1 MWKVQEMRD
10 VMELTGD
17 KQFLR
22 AIVKNGYELPIGIEA
37 YDFAQALLR
46 NFVSPDGELRDE
58 LSYMILANGVIDKQV
73 LSLDELSALL
83 TLCMDTQHLW
93 YRIGEVNTDTVF
105 MRSFSVLTINTILYA
120 DAKNPVLAAPVIHE
134 AKDALLQYARAERDW
149 RGYVPHKG
157 WAHAMAHLAD
167 ALDECAQNRYM
178 MTEDRRDILEMVR
191 ILAQLPESLYHE
203 EDVRLA
209 TIAYHLIVTKQL
221 DDDTM
226 SVWLTS
232 CQVERGPDIAS
243 WTSATNMKNF
253 LRSLYFLLLWD
264 NMAFPLVNQISSLL
278 KQQDTLYVAQ

>member
-1 MWKVQEMRD
+1 MQD

-22 AIVKNGYELPIGIEA
+22 AIVKNGYELPDGIEA
-37 YDFAQALLR
+37 YDFACALLR
-46 NFVSPDGELRDE
+46 NFASPDGELRDE
-58 LSYMILANGVIDKQV
+58 LSYMILANAVLDKQL

-83 TLCMDTQHLW
+83 TLCMDTQHLL
-93 YRIGEVNTDTVF
+93 YRIGETNTDAVF

-120 DAKNPVLAAPVIHE
+120 DAKNPVLAAQVIHD
-134 AKDALLQYARAERDW
+134 ARDALLQYARAERDW

-157 WAHAMAHLAD
+157 WAHAMAHLAG
-167 ALDECAQNRYM
+167 ALDECAQNHYM
-178 MTEDRRDILEMVR
+178 TTEDRRDILETVR
-191 ILAQLPESLYHE
+191 TLAQLPEPLYHE

-209 TIAYHLIVTKQL
+209 TIVYHMIVTKEL
-221 DDDTM
+221 DDDAM
-226 SVWLTS
+226 SAWLSS

-264 NMAFPLVNQISSLL
+264 NMAFPLVNQISTLL
-278 KQQDTLYVAQ
+278 KQQDNLYVAP